1 MPSPKPAVI
10 IRREFEATPE
20 VVTQQLRACIIGQAC
35 QLVRFANASEK
46 ANGFIQAILS
56 PSSDSI
62 NDNQSA
68 KTLFANEA
76 ARKKNFPNSLASDS
90 VLDADS
96 VKLFMEDAFLT
107 YADVG
112 QADFRPDNT
121 SASYNS
127 VVLSSGGWR
136 QTTGVNRIAGLSQDV
151 QIGDTVQLYTV
162 DAGVASLIRTTK
174 VSGFSAELG
183 NASLGSAFATVQG
196 DYIPANPGKL
206 DVDGVS
212 FNIDVSQAYNSA
224 AKLNLADHRK
234 VGYRF
239 AKYTIRVVD
248 VNIDKDNNVVADIAV
263 TTNTGLDSSL
273 NKIDSI
279 VLGDSTSFVQLPSGI
294 KITAEA
300 AVGKDPG
307 SGGSVSFDYGARHE
321 AYSYSPAGGQ
331 EKISILLGPGA
342 NAIQNTSIYT
352 VRCIEGGAVN
362 TAAGAKFE
370 WFIQGNTGS
379 AGTFTVNNMI
389 PNESNTINL
398 NNGISVVFGAIA
410 SSNPLH
416 SGFVANDTLSFTIN
430 PAAAGAVRTMILA
443 DRYSSNF
450 PVQRVRLSKV
460 KTVEIPAFQPITTNR
475 NWVLTNPDDSEIRA
489 IQFNSSNVL
498 ISDSSVVGT
507 AYVTAGKLYAQYRSV
522 LALPRDVGSVNTLA
536 DITSQ
541 LGTIDAANPLAYA
554 VFKAFTN
561 ANGAT
566 VHYIPIVSDSLNGH
580 RGYAD
585 AISLAKGNRNCYS
598 LVPLSASSEVWNAF
612 VAHVLDESAPEAGRY
627 RILWIA
633 PEINRHFKI
642 QDSAVGDSSTR
653 LMANITAITGEDG
666 RYQIVSLPNIDSKF
680 TETTKVGDWVRVT
693 YGNDAFGNATF
704 KEYKIVSVIDN
715 TTLKVSSSTVI
726 TPGDYKIEIYRDL
739 TSAEMADK
747 YVQIAG
753 QYSSE
758 RVFAVVPN
766 RGVDGFRVDGKPV
779 KNYHIAAA
787 FAGLRSGSRPHQP
800 LSNVELVGFD
810 GINATV
816 PAFNETDLDTLRDGG
831 IWVVVTN
838 DEGKTYVERQLS
850 TSTFDIFR
858 KEQSVTC
865 NIDSMSFSIGDGL
878 KNLVGRVN
886 ITDGNL
892 SLVRASLVSILTS
905 FMNATGSET
914 IGAQLASYTIDQ
926 IFVPSTANDT
936 IKAKISISVP
946 LPMNIIDITIVV

>member
-46 ANGFIQAILS
+46 ANGFIQAI
-56 PSSDSI
+56 SSLTQDSVTAGQASKAI
-62 NDNQSA
+62 
-68 KTLFANEA
+68 FANEA
-76 ARKKNFPNSLASDS
+76 ARNKNFPSSLASDS
-90 VLDADS
+90 VVDAAS

-107 YADVG
+107 YADIADDG
-112 QADFRPDNT
+112 DFRPDTT
-121 SASYNS
+121 SDSYNS
-127 VVLSSGGWR
+127 IKLSTGAWR
-136 QTTGVNRIAGLSQDV
+136 QGGGGTLAAGLNQDV
-151 QIGDTVQLYTV
+151 QIGDTVQLYTL
-162 DAGVASLIRTTK
+162 DGSTASLIRTTK
-174 VSGFSAELG
+174 VSGFASESG
-183 NASLGSAFATVQG
+183 NASLSNPVFTQKG
-196 DYIPANPGKL
+196 DFTPVNPGSIDL
-206 DVDGVS
+206 DGIT
-212 FNIDVSQAYNSA
+212 FTINVSQAYNSA
-224 AKLNLADHRK
+224 AKLAAADHRR
-234 VGYRF
+234 VGFTF
-239 AKYTIRVVD
+239 ATYTLEVGDVFENDAKQRV
-248 VNIDKDNNVVADIAV
+248 AAV
-263 TTNTGLDSSL
+263 TVSTNTGLD
-273 NKIDSI
+273 DSDKNIPI
-279 VLGDSTSFVQLPSGI
+279 VLGDNTSFLELSSGI
-294 KITAEA
+294 KITAQA
-300 AVGKDPG
+300 TSGKDPG
-307 SGGSVSFDYGARHE
+307 SGGSLTFNYGAKHE
-321 AYSYSPAGGQ
+321 AYAYSSAGGS
-331 EKISILLGPGA
+331 ENLYVALVSGA
-342 NAIQNTSIYT
+342 APSTLANYVITCT
-352 VRCIEGGAVN
+352 RGGSVF
-362 TAAGAKFE
+362 TADGALFS
-370 WFIQGNTGS
+370 WRLQDNS
-379 AGTFTVNNMI
+379 ASGTFTVNNMI
-389 PNESNTINL
+389 AGESKTVTVNNIVNFVVGPISASNNL
-398 NNGISVVFGAIA
+398 N
-410 SSNPLH
+410 
-416 SGFVANDTLSFTIN
+416 SGFVTGDTLAFTVN
-430 PAAAGAVRTMILA
+430 PALSGATRTLILA
-443 DRYSSNF
+443 DRYVSSV

-460 KTVEIPAFQPITTNR
+460 KTVEISAFRPGNTVR
-475 NWVLTNPDDSEIRA
+475 NWTLSNVDDPEIRM
-489 IQFNSSNVL
+489 IHFLNNNIVVL
-498 ISDSSVVGT
+498 DSSVVGE

-541 LGTIDAANPLAYA
+541 LGTIDPANPLAYA

-566 VHYIPIVSDSLNGH
+566 VHYIPVVSDSLNGH

-585 AISLAKGNRNCYS
+585 ALSLAKGNRNCYS
-598 LVPLSASSEVWNAF
+598 LVPLTASQEVWNAF

-627 RILWIA
+627 RIVWIA
-633 PEINRHFKI
+633 PEIERHFKI
-642 QDSAVGDSSTR
+642 QDSAVGDSSTK
-653 LMANITAITGEDG
+653 LNASITPISGEEG
-666 RYQIVSLPNIDSKF
+666 RYQVMIVGNTDSRF
-680 TETTKVGDWVRVT
+680 TETTKVGDWVRVNS
-693 YGNDAFGNATF
+693 GNDAFGNPVF
-704 KEYKIVSVIDN
+704 KEYRIVSVIDN
-715 TTLKVSSSTVI
+715 TTLKVSSA
-726 TPGDYKIEIYRDL
+726 TPIVAATSFIEIYRDL

-766 RGVDGFRVDGKPV
+766 RGVDGLRVDGKPV
-779 KNYHIAAA
+779 KNYHVAAA

-800 LSNVELVGFD
+800 LSNVELIGFD

-816 PAFNETDLDTLRDGG
+816 PAFNESDLDTMRDGG

-886 ITDGNL
+886 INDGNL

-914 IGAQLASYTIDQ
+914 IGAQLNSYTIDQ